1 MSGPSIS
8 ELTALSMTRLSP
20 SELTGRSRSHLQ
32 SDDVRG
38 CVLHLLARQALD
50 QMTVA
55 ARSAGIEMAAIS
67 CFRSFEQQLG
77 IWNSKFLGQRELLSA
92 SGTVLNALSLGA
104 AERVEAILVWS
115 ALPGASRH
123 HWGTDFDLID
133 RAALPPGQSARLVPE
148 EYQSGGWFAPLTQWL
163 DHHAADYGF
172 FRPYDIDRGGVSPEP
187 WHLSFAPLAAPA
199 LQDLTID
206 VLADSLSGAALEGRD
221 IVFTRLPEL
230 HRRYVLAVAE
240 PPARALV
247 APALSH
253 S

>member
-1 MSGPSIS
+1 M
-8 ELTALSMTRLSP
+8 TA
-20 SELTGRSRSHLQ
+20 
-32 SDDVRG
+32 
-38 CVLHLLARQALD
+38 
-50 QMTVA
+50 A

-77 IWNSKFLGQRELLSA
+77 IWNSKFLGQRELLSPT
-92 SGTVLNALSLGA
+92 GTVLNALTLSA

-133 RAALPPGQSARLVPE
+133 RAALPPGQRARLVPE
-148 EYQSGGWFAPLTQWL
+148 EYQPGGWFAPLSEWL
-163 DHHAADYGF
+163 DRHAAEYGF

-206 VLADSLSGAALEGRD
+206 VLADSLSRAALEGRD

-240 PPARALV
+240 PPAQALA
-247 APALSH
+247 APALTH

>member
-1 MSGPSIS
+1 MCGANSS
-8 ELTALSMTRLSP
+8 EFAAFNVMRLSP
-20 SELTGRSRSHLQ
+20 TELTGRSRSHLQ
-32 SDDVRG
+32 ADDASG
-38 CVLHLLARQALD
+38 CVLHPLVRRALD
-50 QMTVA
+50 HMTVA
-55 ARSAGIEMAAIS
+55 ARAAGIEMAAIS

-77 IWNSKFLGQRELLSA
+77 IWNSKFLGHRELLSP
-92 SGTVLNALSLGA
+92 SGTVLDALTLGA

-133 RAALPPGQSARLVPE
+133 LAALPSGQRARLVPE
-148 EYQSGGWFAPLTQWL
+148 EYQPGGWFAPLTEWL
-163 DHHAADYGF
+163 DRHAAEYGF

-187 WHLSFAPLAAPA
+187 WHLSFAPLAATA

-206 VLADSLSGAALEGRD
+206 VLADSLSGTALEGCD

-240 PPARALV
+240 PS
-247 APALSH
+247 APALAAAALTRS
-253 S
+253 